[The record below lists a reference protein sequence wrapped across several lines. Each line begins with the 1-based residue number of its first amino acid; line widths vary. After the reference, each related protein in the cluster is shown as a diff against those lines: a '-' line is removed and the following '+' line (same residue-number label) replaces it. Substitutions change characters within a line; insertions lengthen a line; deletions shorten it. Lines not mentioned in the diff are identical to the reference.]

1 MPRDRRLD
9 FARVS
14 SAPDVIVGWLQH
26 DYGQLGRPA
35 EAIAHV
41 LAESELAGNVAYVE
55 PFLPREG
62 ADADLNHRL
71 DRSLHVFSGVGTP
84 PSGQHQVAAAV
95 VGAAGL
101 TDPVLLNFGVS
112 EANWWIQYE
121 FAPVCG
127 ASCLVTYDKLAEWTA
142 LAPRAPLLERVRTE
156 LIAASDRVC
165 GMSQG
170 SIDDIPAAVYVGHG
184 CDETWHEP
192 GIDGRAEPP
201 DLAPIPHPR
210 AVYVGA
216 MSMRFDA
223 AAVRA
228 LARAGVNV
236 VLIGIAPLPDLIEVT
251 QSEDT
256 VHYLGPRAPDQTPA
270 YLLHCD
276 VGIVP
281 HTDEAFTRTM
291 EPHKV
296 YNYAAAGLRSVV
308 QHAPYPPA
316 LDEAVE
322 SADDHER
329 FVAAVLRAA
338 SAGRLDREQVSAARG
353 LSWRRVAE
361 TILAS
366 VCAAQG
372 PTRAR
377 GRSAPRLDT

>member
-1 MPRDRRLD
+1 M
-9 FARVS
+9 
-14 SAPDVIVGWLQH
+14 IVGWLQH

-41 LAESELAGNVAYVE
+41 LAESELAGSVAYVE
-55 PFLPREG
+55 PFRPREG
-62 ADADLNHRL
+62 ADADLNHLL
-71 DRSLHVFSGVGTP
+71 DRSLHVFSGAGTP
-84 PSGQHQVAAAV
+84 PTGRHEVGAAV
-95 VGAAGL
+95 VAAAGL
-101 TDPVLLNFGVS
+101 TDPLLLNFGVS
-112 EANWWIQYE
+112 EANWWIHYE
-121 FAPVCG
+121 FAPVCRG
-127 ASCLVTYDKLAEWTA
+127 SCLVTYDKLADWTA
-142 LAPRAPLLERVRTE
+142 LAPRAPLLERVRSQ

-170 SIDDIPAAVYVGHG
+170 SIDDIPGAVYVGHG
-184 CDETWHEP
+184 CDEAWHEP
-192 GIDGRAEPP
+192 DVDAQQEPQ

-223 AAVRA
+223 GAVRA

-236 VLIGIAPLPDLIEVT
+236 VLIGIAPLPDLIEVA

-256 VHYLGPRAPDQTPA
+256 VHYLGPRPPSQTPA

-316 LDEAVE
+316 LGEVVE
-322 SADDHER
+322 SASDHED
-329 FVAAVLRAA
+329 FVAAVLRAV
-338 SAGRLDREQVSAARG
+338 SAGRLDERRVAAARG

-361 TILAS
+361 SILG
-366 VCAAQG
+366 AA
-372 PTRAR
+372 
-377 GRSAPRLDT
+377 

>member
-1 MPRDRRLD
+1 
-9 FARVS
+9 VS

-41 LAESELAGNVAYVE
+41 LAESDLAGSVAYVE
-55 PFLPREG
+55 PFRPREG

-71 DRSLHVFSGVGTP
+71 DRSLHVFSGAGTP
-84 PSGQHQVAAAV
+84 PSGQHEVAGAV
-95 VGAAGL
+95 VAAAGL
-101 TDPVLLNFGVS
+101 TNPLLLNFGVS
-112 EANWWIQYE
+112 EANWWIHYE

-127 ASCLVTYDKLAEWTA
+127 ESCLVTYDKLADWTA
-142 LAPRAPLLERVRTE
+142 LAARAPLLDRVRSQ
-156 LIAASDRVC
+156 LIAGSDRVC

-170 SIDDIPAAVYVGHG
+170 SIDDIPGAVYVGHG
-184 CDETWHEP
+184 CDEAWHEP
-192 GIDGRAEPP
+192 DIDARQEPR
-201 DLAPIPHPR
+201 DLALIPHPR

-223 AAVRA
+223 GAVRA
-228 LARAGVNV
+228 LGQAGVNV
-236 VLIGIAPLPDLIEVT
+236 VLIGIAPQPDLVEVA
-251 QSEDT
+251 QSVEK
-256 VHYLGPRAPDQTPA
+256 VHYLGPRAPAETPA
-270 YLLHCD
+270 YLLHSD

-316 LDEAVE
+316 LDEVVE
-322 SADDHER
+322 SASDHEG
-329 FVAAVLRAA
+329 FVAAVERAVT
-338 SAGRLDREQVSAARG
+338 AGRLDAEQVSAARG

-361 TILAS
+361 SILAT
-366 VCAAQG
+366 A
-372 PTRAR
+372 
-377 GRSAPRLDT
+377 

>member
-1 MPRDRRLD
+1 
-9 FARVS
+9 VS

-41 LAESELAGNVAYVE
+41 LADGDLAGRVAYVE
-55 PFLPREG
+55 PFHPRDG

-71 DRSLHVFSGVGTP
+71 DRSLHVFSGAGTP
-84 PSGQHQVAAAV
+84 PSGKHEVAAAV
-95 VGAAGL
+95 VAAAGL
-101 TDPVLLNFGVS
+101 TDPLLLNFGVA

-127 ASCLVTYDKLAEWTA
+127 GTCLVTYDKLAE
-142 LAPRAPLLERVRTE
+142 RVRSR
-156 LIAASDRVC
+156 LSAASDRVC

-170 SIDDIPAAVYVGHG
+170 SIDDIPGAVYVGHG
-184 CDETWHEP
+184 CDEAWHEP
-192 GIDGRAEPP
+192 DIDAREEPH

-251 QSEDT
+251 QSEPA
-256 VHYLGPRAPDQTPA
+256 VHYLGPRAPAQTPG
-270 YLLHCD
+270 YLLHSD

-316 LDEAVE
+316 LDDVVE
-322 SADDHER
+322 SADDREG
-329 FVAAVLRAA
+329 FVAAVLRAVN
-338 SAGRLDREQVSAARG
+338 AGRLDSERVAAARD
-353 LSWRRVAE
+353 LSWRRVADG
-361 TILAS
+361 ILAA
-366 VCAAQG
+366 V
-372 PTRAR
+372 
-377 GRSAPRLDT
+377 

>member
-1 MPRDRRLD
+1 
-9 FARVS
+9 VS
-14 SAPDVIVGWLQH
+14 AAPDVIVGWLQH

-41 LAESELAGNVAYVE
+41 LADSELAGRVAYVE
-55 PFLPREG
+55 PFHPREG

-71 DRSLHVFSGVGTP
+71 DRSLHVFSGAGTP
-84 PSGQHQVAAAV
+84 PTGKHEVAAAV
-95 VGAAGL
+95 VAAAGL
-101 TDPVLLNFGVS
+101 TDPLLLNFGVA

-127 ASCLVTYDKLAEWTA
+127 GTCLVTYDKLAEWTA
-142 LAPRAPLLERVRTE
+142 LAPRAGLLERVRSR

-170 SIDDIPAAVYVGHG
+170 SIDDIPGAVYVGHG
-184 CDETWHEP
+184 CDEAWHEP
-192 GIDGRAEPP
+192 DIDTRDEPH

-228 LARAGVNV
+228 LARAGHNE

-251 QSEDT
+251 QSEPA
-256 VHYLGPRAPDQTPA
+256 VHYLGPRAPAQTPG
-270 YLLHCD
+270 YLLHSD
-276 VGIVP
+276 VGVVP
-281 HTDEAFTRTM
+281 HTDEAFTFTM

-316 LDEAVE
+316 LDDVVE
-322 SADDHER
+322 SATDREG
-329 FVAAVLRAA
+329 FVAAVLRAVN
-338 SAGRLDREQVSAARG
+338 AGRLDSERVAAARD
-353 LSWRRVAE
+353 LSWRRVADR
-361 TILAS
+361 ILAG
-366 VCAAQG
+366 V
-372 PTRAR
+372 
-377 GRSAPRLDT
+377 

>member
-1 MPRDRRLD
+1 M
-9 FARVS
+9 S
-14 SAPDVIVGWLQH
+14 SPPDVIVGWLQH

-41 LAESELAGNVAYVE
+41 LADSELAGSVAYVE
-55 PFLPREG
+55 PFRPREG
-62 ADADLNHRL
+62 ADADLSHRL
-71 DRSLHVFSGVGTP
+71 DRSLHVFSGAGTP
-84 PSGQHQVAAAV
+84 PSGRHEVAAAV
-95 VGAAGL
+95 LQAAGL
-101 TDPVLLNFGVS
+101 TDPLLLNFGVS

-121 FAPVCG
+121 FAPVCR

-142 LAPRAPLLERVRTE
+142 LSTRAQLLERVRAR

-170 SIDDIPAAVYVGHG
+170 SIDDIPDAVYVGHG
-184 CDETWHEP
+184 CDEAWHEP
-192 GIDGRAEPP
+192 DIDAREEPP

-223 AAVRA
+223 GAVGA

-236 VLIGIAPLPDLIEVT
+236 VLIGIAPQPDLIEIARS
-251 QSEDT
+251 QPA
-256 VHYLGPRAPDQTPA
+256 VHYLGPRAPAHTPA

-281 HTDEAFTRTM
+281 HTDEPFTRTM

-296 YNYAAAGLRSVV
+296 YNYAAARLRSVV

-316 LDEAVE
+316 LDDVIE
-322 SADDHER
+322 SADDRDE
-329 FVAAVLRAA
+329 FVAAVLRAV
-338 SAGRLDREQVSAARG
+338 SAGRLDDAQVSAARD
-353 LSWRRVAE
+353 LSWRRVTE
-361 TILAS
+361 DILAS
-366 VCAAQG
+366 A
-372 PTRAR
+372 
-377 GRSAPRLDT
+377 